1 MTLAKLLK
9 KTVLVGPILGAVVGG
24 AVLIGC
30 ATGSDDRG
38 ATESAVASQETS
50 ERAEDSSRGEHSRN
64 SEQSRESGGEHGSQ
78 VDESGEGGQHNEASE
93 RGGEASSTNSLA
105 RDATFDEV
113 RNGARLVLKFDDASN
128 SFRGS
133 VENVSNSVLTRV
145 RVEIHLDNGAE
156 LGPTTPT
163 DLAPGET
170 LDIVLPSTP
179 EPFSTWTTHAEI
191 GSGEGGSGEGGGEH
205 GSQTE
210 SNGEGGQHNEA
221 SERGGESGDAN
232 GGEAIGANSLAADAA
247 FDEVRNGA
255 RLVLKYDDATNSFQG
270 SVENVSNS
278 VLTRVRVEIHLDNG
292 AELGPTTPTDLAPG
306 ETLDIVLPST
316 PESFSAW
323 TTHAEFG
330 SGEGGGEHGAGGEG
344 SEGSEGSE
352 GGGESREAEMSSP
365 ITPLDE
371 TWTGVLG
378 GMAVEAS
385 FDQATGTMHTTVRNT
400 TGETLCF
407 VQSEPHLKSGTRT
420 VGELGPD
427 VIGDLAPG
435 QQVSTSISVDSEPSL
450 AGVSF
455 DGYVVHLEVFECGG
469 PGPQPHSGEGSEGG
483 QSREGRES
491 SGEHGGN
498 GESGGEH
505 GSGGD
510 HE

>member
-9 KTVLVGPILGAVVGG
+9 RTVLVGPILGAMVGG

-30 ATGSDDRG
+30 ATDSDDRG
-38 ATESAVASQETS
+38 VTQSAVASQETT
-50 ERAEDSSRGEHSRN
+50 ERAEDSSRGEHSSN

-78 VDESGEGGQHNEASE
+78 AGSNGEGGQHNEASE
-93 RGGEASSTNSLA
+93 RGGEAISASSLA
-105 RDATFDEV
+105 RDAAFDEV

-133 VENVSNSVLTRV
+133 VENVSDRVLTRV
-145 RVEIHLDNGAE
+145 RVEIHLDNGTE

-170 LDIVLPSTP
+170 LDIVLPST
-179 EPFSTWTTHAEI
+179 S
-191 GSGEGGSGEGGGEH
+191 
-205 GSQTE
+205 
-210 SNGEGGQHNEA
+210 
-221 SERGGESGDAN
+221 
-232 GGEAIGANSLAADAA
+232 
-247 FDEVRNGA
+247 
-255 RLVLKYDDATNSFQG
+255 
-270 SVENVSNS
+270 
-278 VLTRVRVEIHLDNG
+278 
-292 AELGPTTPTDLAPG
+292 
-306 ETLDIVLPST
+306 
-316 PESFSAW
+316 ESFTVW

-330 SGEGGGEHGAGGEG
+330 A
-344 SEGSEGSE
+344 SE

-385 FDQATGTMHTTVRNT
+385 FDQATGTAHTAVRNA

-483 QSREGRES
+483 ESNEGSES
-491 SGEHGGN
+491 SGE
-498 GESGGEH
+498 SDGEH
-505 GSGGD
+505 GNGD

>member
-9 KTVLVGPILGAVVGG
+9 KTVLVGPILGAMVGG
-24 AVLIGC
+24 AVLLGC

-38 ATESAVASQETS
+38 ATQPAVASQETT
-50 ERAEDSSRGEHSRN
+50 ERAEDSSRGEHYGN

-78 VDESGEGGQHNEASE
+78 AG
-93 RGGEASSTNSLA
+93 
-105 RDATFDEV
+105 
-113 RNGARLVLKFDDASN
+113 
-128 SFRGS
+128 
-133 VENVSNSVLTRV
+133 
-145 RVEIHLDNGAE
+145 
-156 LGPTTPT
+156 
-163 DLAPGET
+163 
-170 LDIVLPSTP
+170 
-179 EPFSTWTTHAEI
+179 
-191 GSGEGGSGEGGGEH
+191 
-205 GSQTE
+205 
-210 SNGEGGQHNEA
+210 SNGENGQHSEA
-221 SERGGESGDAN
+221 GERGGESSDAN

-255 RLVLKYDDATNSFQG
+255 RLVLKFDDASNSFRG
-270 SVENVSNS
+270 SVENVSDRL
-278 VLTRVRVEIHLDNG
+278 LTRVRVEIHLDNG
-292 AELGPTTPTDLAPG
+292 TELGPTTPTDLAPG
-306 ETLDIVLPST
+306 ETLEIVLPST

-330 SGEGGGEHGAGGEG
+330 GGEGGGEHGAGA
-344 SEGSEGSE
+344 EGSEGSE

-371 TWTGVLG
+371 TWSGVLG

-455 DGYVVHLEVFECGG
+455 DGYVVHLEVFDCGG
-469 PGPQPHSGEGSEGG
+469 PGPQPHSSEGGEGSESSGEG
-483 QSREGRES
+483 RESSGEGRES

-505 GSGGD
+505 GNGGN

>member
-9 KTVLVGPILGAVVGG
+9 KTVLVGPILGAMVGG

-38 ATESAVASQETS
+38 ATQSAVANQETT
-50 ERAEDSSRGEHSRN
+50 ERAEDSSRGEHNRN
-64 SEQSRESGGEHGSQ
+64 SEQGRESGGEHGSQ
-78 VDESGEGGQHNEASE
+78 AG
-93 RGGEASSTNSLA
+93 
-105 RDATFDEV
+105 
-113 RNGARLVLKFDDASN
+113 
-128 SFRGS
+128 
-133 VENVSNSVLTRV
+133 
-145 RVEIHLDNGAE
+145 
-156 LGPTTPT
+156 
-163 DLAPGET
+163 
-170 LDIVLPSTP
+170 
-179 EPFSTWTTHAEI
+179 
-191 GSGEGGSGEGGGEH
+191 
-205 GSQTE
+205 
-210 SNGEGGQHNEA
+210 SNGEGGQHSEA
-221 SERGGESGDAN
+221 GERGGESSDAN

-255 RLVLKYDDATNSFQG
+255 RLVLAYDDASNSFRG
-270 SVENVSNS
+270 SVENVSDR

-292 AELGPTTPTDLAPG
+292 TELGPTTPTDLAPG

-330 SGEGGGEHGAGGEG
+330 GGEGAGEHGAGG
-344 SEGSEGSE
+344 EGSEGSE

-365 ITPLDE
+365 ITPLAE
-371 TWTGVLG
+371 TWSGVLG
-378 GMAVEAS
+378 GMAVEAR

-455 DGYVVHLEVFECGG
+455 DGYVVHLEVFDCGG
-469 PGPQPHSGEGSEGG
+469 PGPQPHSSESGESGESGEGSESSG
-483 QSREGRES
+483 EGRES

-505 GSGGD
+505 GNGGN

>member
-9 KTVLVGPILGAVVGG
+9 KTVLVGPILGALVGG

-30 ATGSDDRG
+30 ATGSDDGR
-38 ATESAVASQETS
+38 TNESAVASQETS
-50 ERAEDSSRGEHSRN
+50 ERAGDSSRGEHDRN

-78 VDESGEGGQHNEASE
+78 VGSDGEGGQHNEAGE
-93 RGGEASSTNSLA
+93 RGGESGDSDRGEASSANSLA
-105 RDATFDEV
+105 ADATFDEV
-113 RNGARLVLKFDDASN
+113 RNGVRLVLKFDDESN
-128 SFRGS
+128 SFRGM
-133 VENVSNSVLTRV
+133 VENVSDRVLTRV

-170 LDIVLPSTP
+170 L
-179 EPFSTWTTHAEI
+179 E
-191 GSGEGGSGEGGGEH
+191 
-205 GSQTE
+205 
-210 SNGEGGQHNEA
+210 
-221 SERGGESGDAN
+221 
-232 GGEAIGANSLAADAA
+232 
-247 FDEVRNGA
+247 
-255 RLVLKYDDATNSFQG
+255 
-270 SVENVSNS
+270 
-278 VLTRVRVEIHLDNG
+278 
-292 AELGPTTPTDLAPG
+292 
-306 ETLDIVLPST
+306 IVLPST
-316 PESFSAW
+316 PESFAAW
-323 TTHAEFG
+323 TTHAEID
-330 SGEGGGEHGAGGEG
+330 SGEGGNGEGGSEHGAGG
-344 SEGSEGSE
+344 EGSEGSE

-378 GMAVEAS
+378 GMAVEAR
-385 FDQATGTMHTTVRNT
+385 FDQATGTTHTTVRNT

-435 QQVSTSISVDSEPSL
+435 QQVSTSIAVDSEPSL
-450 AGVSF
+450 AGASF

-469 PGPQPHSGEGSEGG
+469 PGPQPHSSEGGESSEGSESSG
-483 QSREGRES
+483 EGRES

-505 GSGGD
+505 GNGGN

>member
-30 ATGSDDRG
+30 AIGSDDRG
-38 ATESAVASQETS
+38 ASESAVASQETT
-50 ERAEDSSRGEHSRN
+50 ERAEDSSRGEHDRN
-64 SEQSRESGGEHGSQ
+64 GQQSRESGGEHGRQSGSEG
-78 VDESGEGGQHNEASE
+78 ESGQHNEARE
-93 RGGEASSTNSLA
+93 RGGESGDSDGGEASSANSLA
-105 RDATFDEV
+105 PDATFDEV
-113 RNGARLVLKFDDASN
+113 RNGARLVLKFEDESN
-128 SFRGS
+128 SFRGI
-133 VENVSNSVLTRV
+133 VENVSDRVLTRV
-145 RVEIHLDNGAE
+145 RVEIHLDNGTE

-179 EPFSTWTTHAEI
+179 EPFTAWTTHAEV
-191 GSGEGGSGEGGGEH
+191 GSGEGGS
-205 GSQTE
+205 
-210 SNGEGGQHNEA
+210 
-221 SERGGESGDAN
+221 
-232 GGEAIGANSLAADAA
+232 
-247 FDEVRNGA
+247 
-255 RLVLKYDDATNSFQG
+255 
-270 SVENVSNS
+270 
-278 VLTRVRVEIHLDNG
+278 
-292 AELGPTTPTDLAPG
+292 
-306 ETLDIVLPST
+306 
-316 PESFSAW
+316 
-323 TTHAEFG
+323 
-330 SGEGGGEHGAGGEG
+330 EHGAGGEG
-344 SEGSEGSE
+344 SEGS
-352 GGGESREAEMSSP
+352 GESREAEMSSP

-400 TGETLCF
+400 LGETLCF

-420 VGELGPD
+420 VGELGPEKL
-427 VIGDLAPG
+427 GDLAPG

-469 PGPQPHSGEGSEGG
+469 PGPQPHSGEGGESSEGG

>member
-9 KTVLVGPILGAVVGG
+9 KTVLVGPILGAMVGG

-38 ATESAVASQETS
+38 ATQSAVARQETT
-50 ERAEDSSRGEHSRN
+50 ERAEDSSRGEHNGN
-64 SEQSRESGGEHGSQ
+64 SEQGRESGGEHGSQ
-78 VDESGEGGQHNEASE
+78 AGESGEGGQHSEAGE
-93 RGGEASSTNSLA
+93 RGGESSDANGGEAIGANSLA
-105 RDATFDEV
+105 ADAAFDEV

-133 VENVSNSVLTRV
+133 VENVSNSILTRV

-170 LDIVLPSTP
+170 LEIVLPSTP
-179 EPFSTWTTHAEI
+179 ESFAAWTTHAEI
-191 GSGEGGSGEGGGEH
+191 GSGESG
-205 GSQTE
+205 
-210 SNGEGGQHNEA
+210 NGEGG
-221 SERGGESGDAN
+221 S
-232 GGEAIGANSLAADAA
+232 
-247 FDEVRNGA
+247 
-255 RLVLKYDDATNSFQG
+255 
-270 SVENVSNS
+270 
-278 VLTRVRVEIHLDNG
+278 
-292 AELGPTTPTDLAPG
+292 
-306 ETLDIVLPST
+306 
-316 PESFSAW
+316 
-323 TTHAEFG
+323 
-330 SGEGGGEHGAGGEG
+330 EHGAGGEG
-344 SEGSEGSE
+344 SEGSEG
-352 GGGESREAEMSSP
+352 GGENREAEMSSP

-378 GMAVEAS
+378 GMAVEAR
-385 FDQATGTMHTTVRNT
+385 FDQATGTTHTTVRNT

-407 VQSEPHLKSGTRT
+407 VQFEPHLKSGTRT

-427 VIGDLAPG
+427 QLGDLAPG
-435 QQVSTSISVDSEPSL
+435 QQVTSSISVDSEPTL

-455 DGYVVHLEVFECGG
+455 DGYVVHLEVFDCGG
-469 PGPQPHSGEGSEGG
+469 PGPQPHSSEGSESGESSEG
-483 QSREGRES
+483 SESSGEGRES

-505 GSGGD
+505 RNGGN

>member
-9 KTVLVGPILGAVVGG
+9 KTVLVGPILGAMVGG

-38 ATESAVASQETS
+38 ATQSSVANQETT
-50 ERAEDSSRGEHSRN
+50 ERAEDSSRGEHNRN
-64 SEQSRESGGEHGSQ
+64 SEQSQESGGEHGSQ
-78 VDESGEGGQHNEASE
+78 AGSNGEGGQHSEAGE
-93 RGGEASSTNSLA
+93 RGGESSDANGGEAIGANSLA
-105 RDATFDEV
+105 ADAAFDEV

-179 EPFSTWTTHAEI
+179 EPFS
-191 GSGEGGSGEGGGEH
+191 
-205 GSQTE
+205 
-210 SNGEGGQHNEA
+210 
-221 SERGGESGDAN
+221 
-232 GGEAIGANSLAADAA
+232 
-247 FDEVRNGA
+247 
-255 RLVLKYDDATNSFQG
+255 
-270 SVENVSNS
+270 
-278 VLTRVRVEIHLDNG
+278 
-292 AELGPTTPTDLAPG
+292 
-306 ETLDIVLPST
+306 
-316 PESFSAW
+316 AW

-330 SGEGGGEHGAGGEG
+330 GGEGGGEHGAGGEG

-469 PGPQPHSGEGSEGG
+469 PGPQPHSSEGGESSEGSESSG
-483 QSREGRES
+483 EGRES

-505 GSGGD
+505 GNGGD

>member
-9 KTVLVGPILGAVVGG
+9 KTVLVGPIVGALVGG

-30 ATGSDDRG
+30 ASGSDDRG
-38 ATESAVASQETS
+38 ATESAVAHQETS
-50 ERAEDSSRGEHSRN
+50 ERAEDSSRGA
-64 SEQSRESGGEHGSQ
+64 QGRESGGEHGGQ
-78 VDESGEGGQHNEASE
+78 AGEGGEGGQHNEGNE
-93 RGGEASSTNSLA
+93 RGGESSDSGGGEAIGANSLA
-105 RDATFDEV
+105 ADATFDEV
-113 RNGARLVLKFDDASN
+113 RNGARLVLAYDDASN

-179 EPFSTWTTHAEI
+179 E
-191 GSGEGGSGEGGGEH
+191 
-205 GSQTE
+205 
-210 SNGEGGQHNEA
+210 
-221 SERGGESGDAN
+221 
-232 GGEAIGANSLAADAA
+232 
-247 FDEVRNGA
+247 
-255 RLVLKYDDATNSFQG
+255 
-270 SVENVSNS
+270 SVH
-278 VLTRVRVEIHLDNG
+278 T
-292 AELGPTTPTDLAPG
+292 
-306 ETLDIVLPST
+306 
-316 PESFSAW
+316 W

-330 SGEGGGEHGAGGEG
+330 GGEGGGEGSEGGAEHGAGGEG
-344 SEGSEGSE
+344 GSEGGE

-365 ITPLDE
+365 VTPLDE

-450 AGVSF
+450 AGVSY

-469 PGPQPHSGEGSEGG
+469 PGPQPHSSEGG
-483 QSREGRES
+483 ESGESGEGRESSGESGEGRES
-491 SGEHGGN
+491 SGEHGGGN
-498 GESGGEH
+498 
-505 GSGGD
+505 